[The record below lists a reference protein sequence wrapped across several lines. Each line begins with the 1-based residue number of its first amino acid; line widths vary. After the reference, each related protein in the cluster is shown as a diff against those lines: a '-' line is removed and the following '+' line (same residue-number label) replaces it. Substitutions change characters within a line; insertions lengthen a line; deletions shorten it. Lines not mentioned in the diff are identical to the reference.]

1 MLNYEVQRKLI
12 IIFIL
17 ATILTI
23 IIAIGMLVLIWW
35 PDVEVETEK
44 TFEVGKVD
52 VQTHTEQEV
61 IQKYYKQLYVMF
73 INNDLDAIYDLIS
86 DDYLEYFRYDKQDII
101 EMLREKNVLTRGLEL
116 AQYKSF
122 MVDGY
127 SSVYELDLKV
137 KNEAYSIN
145 VIIKEASPNNYT
157 IAFDKFIDC
166 KTDTYSDTKE
176 SIKLDIY
183 QLIRYTNSIQYEI
196 KLTNG
201 YNKDVKIN
209 SGGSGNP
216 IILVNSNNETRRAI
230 MTTLSAA
237 EITME
242 PEENIT
248 FTAVFDIE
256 DTYDFITYNLL
267 VIKDIQFEGMQG
279 KNNLEFTLW

>member
-1 MLNYEVQRKLI
+1 MLDYEEQRKLI

-17 ATILTI
+17 AAILTI

-35 PDVEVETEK
+35 PNVEVETEK
-44 TFEVGKVD
+44 IFEVGKVD

-73 INNDLDAIYDLIS
+73 INNDLDAIYDLVS
-86 DDYLEYFRYDKQDII
+86 EDYLEYFRYDKQDII

-122 MVDGY
+122 MIDGY

-145 VIIKEASPNNYT
+145 IIIKEESPNNYT
-157 IAFDKFIDC
+157 IAFDKFIDY
-166 KTDTYSDTKE
+166 KTNTYSETKD

-183 QLIRYTNSIQYEI
+183 QLIRYTNSIQYEM

-216 IILVNSNNETRRAI
+216 IILVNNKNETRRAI
-230 MTTLSAA
+230 MTTLSTA

-242 PEENIT
+242 PEENRT
-248 FTAVFDIE
+248 FTAVFNIE